1 MLVTMLADAMLV
13 ISDAVIYAV
22 YLGQCISNH
31 SACIHGVLLDAMTS
45 GTYQSTISI
54 VELYYVG
61 RYILINQGYYT
72 KSERGE
78 PMTPAYPMLIPTPIK
93 SLIAKKKSKRSNHI
107 RKGKRSRLRPLI
119 TRRTT
124 PQHLRPIPVISK
136 RIPMHP
142 HRSWKVW
149 VQHAK
154 SVRILRHAIY
164 LLWAGFE
171 KYLD

>member
-1 MLVTMLADAMLV
+1 MVVVVVVVVDIVWGWGWYVGMIVRLVMLVTMLADAMLV
-13 ISDAVIYAV
+13 ISDAIIYAV

-93 SLIAKKKSKRSNHI
+93 SLIAKKKK
-107 RKGKRSRLRPLI
+107 
-119 TRRTT
+119 
-124 PQHLRPIPVISK
+124 
-136 RIPMHP
+136 
-142 HRSWKVW
+142 
-149 VQHAK
+149 
-154 SVRILRHAIY
+154 
-164 LLWAGFE
+164 
-171 KYLD
+171 